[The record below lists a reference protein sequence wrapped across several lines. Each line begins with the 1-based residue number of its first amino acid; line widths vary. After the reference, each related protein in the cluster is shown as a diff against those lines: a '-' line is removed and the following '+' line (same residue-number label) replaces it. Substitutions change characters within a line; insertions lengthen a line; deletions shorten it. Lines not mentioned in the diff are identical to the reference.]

1 MSKKEPT
8 VSYTLL
14 QNLLNIM
21 GVLFELKVK
30 E

>member
-1 MSKKEPT
+1 MPKKEPT